1 MHRTVHTARVWR
13 DRDQIPL
20 KMVPRYTLSS
30 TRANGQLRRVPRA
43 QRART
48 RTEAGVDQGSLV
60 PERIERAG
68 VGPGGVGSIS
78 AFYTVLAEGDDRT
91 DPIVD
96 LSRATLDG
104 QIMLSR
110 ALADAAHYPAIDL
123 EGSISRVASSI
134 IAADHFNAAQKLRK
148 YWSLYVQKQDLIQVG
163 AYTPNTDPELDEAI
177 RLKPMIDEFLR
188 QDSSQE
194 IRMEK
199 SIESL
204 QKVVAS

>member
-68 VGPGGVGSIS
+68 VGPCVGGLFGPGQRVSQG
-78 AFYTVLAEGDDRT
+78 L
-91 DPIVD
+91 
-96 LSRATLDG
+96 RAHRS
-104 QIMLSR
+104 Q
-110 ALADAAHYPAIDL
+110 P
-123 EGSISRVASSI
+123 ASS
-134 IAADHFNAAQKLRK
+134 QGR
-148 YWSLYVQKQDLIQVG
+148 SVVVQLPTGGAVG
-163 AYTPNTDPELDEAI
+163 WDRW
-177 RLKPMIDEFLR
+177 RLTG
-188 QDSSQE
+188 
-194 IRMEK
+194 
-199 SIESL
+199 
-204 QKVVAS
+204 